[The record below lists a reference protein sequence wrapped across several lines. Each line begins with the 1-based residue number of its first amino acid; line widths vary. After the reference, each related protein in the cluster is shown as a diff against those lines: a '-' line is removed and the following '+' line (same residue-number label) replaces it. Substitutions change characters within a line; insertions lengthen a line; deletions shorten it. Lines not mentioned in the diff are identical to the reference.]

1 MTCHKPTLPLLRGN
15 TTLDWDFQN
24 SGSSSFCHYTATG
37 TILRTLL
44 HIILGPSENC
54 RIAGVNEWIHGSFNV
69 CIPLYISKRDQ
80 QPEKQAIIRFP
91 LPYKVGEARNPG
103 NVNEKLRCEAATF
116 IWIHENCPEIPI
128 PNLWGLGL
136 VGGQS
141 FTKPQHCPAGSRFL
155 WMIQRSFMWLLG
167 YSLPCPYICHQRS
180 TILESG
186 YLVMDYV
193 GNSDTQM
200 LSETWDEHRHHQDKR
215 KNLSKDFLALC
226 SLSVECHYLLSNRP
240 LTLRLHQLENG
251 GIPTNI
257 SRDSTFSTAQAY
269 YLDLLSCHD
278 SRILN
283 QPNSISDADD
293 GRAQMAR
300 LTMMKALL
308 PHFSDREH
316 REGPFLYRLTDLHPS
331 NIFVD
336 SEWNVKFVIDL
347 EWACSLPAE
356 TFRPPYWLTGRTV
369 DDLTGEHLEPFREAY
384 EEFVKIFEEEEKWF
398 PVIST
403 LNCYRTTLMRN
414 GWKTGSFWYFH
425 ALESPKGLFNLFRQH
440 VYPAFV
446 PSRQVA
452 SDFSEVVSDFW
463 APNVEEVI
471 LAKLRDKAEYDNSVC
486 QLFDDASG
494 DARDGALKE

>member
-1 MTCHKPTLPLLRGN
+1 
-15 TTLDWDFQN
+15 
-24 SGSSSFCHYTATG
+24 
-37 TILRTLL
+37 
-44 HIILGPSENC
+44 
-54 RIAGVNEWIHGSFNV
+54 
-69 CIPLYISKRDQ
+69 
-80 QPEKQAIIRFP
+80 
-91 LPYKVGEARNPG
+91 
-103 NVNEKLRCEAATF
+103 
-116 IWIHENCPEIPI
+116 
-128 PNLWGLGL
+128 
-136 VGGQS
+136 
-141 FTKPQHCPAGSRFL
+141 
-155 WMIQRSFMWLLG
+155 
-167 YSLPCPYICHQRS
+167 
-180 TILESG
+180 
-186 YLVMDYV
+186 
-193 GNSDTQM
+193 
-200 LSETWDEHRHHQDKR
+200 
-215 KNLSKDFLALC
+215 
-226 SLSVECHYLLSNRP
+226 
-240 LTLRLHQLENG
+240 
-251 GIPTNI
+251 
-257 SRDSTFSTAQAY
+257 
-269 YLDLLSCHD
+269 
-278 SRILN
+278 
-283 QPNSISDADD
+283 
-293 GRAQMAR
+293 
-300 LTMMKALL
+300 MKALL
-308 PHFSDREH
+308 LHFSDREH

-384 EEFVKIFEEEEKWF
+384 EEFVKIFEEEEKRF

-486 QLFDDASG
+486 QSFDDASG